1 MGCLRCNPGI
11 EKPAGSRK
19 IVNKGEKMSPDKKIK
34 DTDKL
39 KAQVI
44 NLRELIDYQEGS
56 VVSRE
61 VISKKTGTVT
71 LFAFD
76 KGQGL
81 SEHTAPFDALVLCLD
96 GEVEV
101 TISGNPIRLRERE
114 MVIMP
119 ADKPHALKALQR
131 FKMLLIMIRT

>member
-1 MGCLRCNPGI
+1 
-11 EKPAGSRK
+11 
-19 IVNKGEKMSPDKKIK
+19 MSQDKKIK
-34 DTDKL
+34 NTDKL
-39 KAQVI
+39 KVQAM
-44 NLRELIDYQEGS
+44 NLKDLIGYQEGS

-81 SEHTAPFDALVLCLD
+81 SEHTAPFDAMVFCLD

-101 TISGNPIRLRERE
+101 TISGNPIRLTEGE

-119 ADKPHALKALQR
+119 AHQSHALKALSK

>member
-1 MGCLRCNPGI
+1 MNQ
-11 EKPAGSRK
+11 
-19 IVNKGEKMSPDKKIK
+19 NEKMNSME
-34 DTDKL
+34 KL
-39 KAQVI
+39 KAQAIKVI
-44 NLRELIDYQEGS
+44 DMIDYQEGS

-61 VISKKTGTVT
+61 IISKKTGTVT

-81 SEHTAPFDALVLCLD
+81 SEHTAPFDALVFCLD

-101 TISGNPIRLRERE
+101 TISGSPIRLKEGE

-119 ADKPHALKALQR
+119 ADQPHALKALKK
-131 FKMLLIMIRT
+131 FKMLLVMIRT

>member
-1 MGCLRCNPGI
+1 
-11 EKPAGSRK
+11 
-19 IVNKGEKMSPDKKIK
+19 MSPDKKIK
-34 DTDKL
+34 NMDKL
-39 KAQVI
+39 KGQAI
-44 NLRELIDYQEGS
+44 NLRDFIDYQEGS

-61 VISKKTGTVT
+61 IISKKTGTVT
-71 LFAFD
+71 LFAFG

-81 SEHTAPFDALVLCLD
+81 SEHTAPFDALVFCLD

-101 TISGNPIRLRERE
+101 TISGNPIRLREGE

-119 ADKPHALKALQR
+119 ANQSHALKALQR